1 MLAHEA
7 TRTAIADE
15 FESFEMPGFLRRS
28 APIADAGLYGVRR
41 RRDEVLRPLL
51 NRWRLC
57 KGADSG
63 DAVDDARRRIDTTLV
78 RLDEMV
84 RRFESTR
91 RRRNAKHLP
100 AAG

>member
-28 APIADAGLYGVRR
+28 ALIADAGLYDVRR
-41 RRDEVLRPLL
+41 HRDEVLLPLL

-63 DAVDDARRRIDTTLV
+63 DAADDARRRIDTTLV

-84 RRFESTR
+84 RRFEAMR
-91 RRRNAKHLP
+91 QRRNAKHLP